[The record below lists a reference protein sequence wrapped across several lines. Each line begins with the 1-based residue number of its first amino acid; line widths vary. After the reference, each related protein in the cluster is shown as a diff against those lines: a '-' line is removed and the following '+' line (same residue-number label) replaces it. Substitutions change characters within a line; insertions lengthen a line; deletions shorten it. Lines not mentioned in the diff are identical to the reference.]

1 MKLGV
6 LTHYSDKILRWV
18 AQTGFEAVELS
29 AWPEGPMDATTFT
42 ADRQRKLTG
51 LTAELGL
58 EISSLGYYPSHL
70 DADPNERVRIADY
83 FQALLRL
90 AADLGVP
97 VVSTHAA
104 GSPLSTLEEKLT
116 QFAEVFTPHLEL
128 AERLGVKVAL
138 ENCPHGPGGGN
149 FINGPESWDA
159 AFEAI
164 DSDFLGIEM
173 DPSHLVFRFID
184 YGRAIR
190 DYGSR
195 IFHVHAKDTMIR
207 WDVLGRVGIY
217 GSGWW
222 CFRIP
227 GLGEV
232 NWARFIDALRLA
244 GYDGAVVIENEDP
257 YFGTGGR
264 DIIYQDPADLPHAS
278 RQAFLYG
285 YRHLR
290 PLIAH

>member
-18 AQTGFEAVELS
+18 AETGFEVVELS

-42 ADRQRKLTG
+42 ATKKKELRALVD
-51 LTAELGL
+51 ELGL

-70 DADPNERVRIADY
+70 DPDEDKRSRIAEY
-83 FQALLRL
+83 FQTLLRL

-104 GSPLSTLEEKLT
+104 GSVLPTLEEKVA
-116 QFAEVFTPHLEL
+116 QFVDAFTPHLEL
-128 AERLGVKVAL
+128 AERLGVKIAL

-149 FINGPESWDA
+149 FVNGPESWDMV
-159 AFEAI
+159 FEAA

-173 DPSHLVFRFID
+173 DPSHLVFRFMDYERAICD
-184 YGRAIR
+184 YGPK
-190 DYGSR
+190 

-217 GSGWW
+217 GEGWW
-222 CFRIP
+222 CFRVP

-232 NWARFIDALRLA
+232 DWMRFIDALRLA
-244 GYDGAVVIENEDP
+244 GYGGAVVIENEDP
-257 YFGTGGR
+257 YFGTDGW
-264 DIIYQDPADLPHAS
+264 DIIHQDPTDLPSAS
-278 RQAFLYG
+278 KQAFLYG

-290 PLIAH
+290 PLMV

>member
-6 LTHYSDKILRWV
+6 LTHYSERILRWV
-18 AQTGFEAVELS
+18 ADVGFEVVELS
-29 AWPEGPMDATTFT
+29 AWPEGPMDATAFT
-42 ADRQRKLTG
+42 QEKRAELRG
-51 LTAELGL
+51 LTEELGL

-70 DADPNERVRIADY
+70 DSDEGKRARIAGY

-104 GSPLSTLEEKLT
+104 GSVLPTLEEKVA
-116 QFAEVFTPHLEL
+116 QFVEVFTPHLKL
-128 AERLGVKVAL
+128 AERLGVRIAL

-149 FINGPESWDA
+149 FVNGPESWDA
-159 AFEAI
+159 VFEAV
-164 DSDFLGIEM
+164 DSDALGIEM

-184 YGRAIR
+184 YEKAVR
-190 DYGSR
+190 DYAPR

-207 WDVLGRVGIY
+207 WEVLKRVGIY
-217 GSGWW
+217 GEGWW

-232 NWARFIDALRLA
+232 DWGRFIDALRLG
-244 GYDGAVVIENEDP
+244 GYDGAVVVENEDP
-257 YFGTGGR
+257 FFGTGGR
-264 DIIYQDPADLPHAS
+264 DIIYQDTTNLPPAS
-278 RQAFLYG
+278 KQAFLYS

-290 PLIAH
+290 PLVI